1 MNRPLFTD
9 FGTPQSSSHSV
20 GDSPT
25 RPMPVRPQG
34 EPNEIEVCYSS
45 ELAEALRRIEIEV
58 QQEIDL
64 QRQQELARKR
74 ELARYD

>member
-1 MNRPLFTD
+1 MNRPLFTE
-9 FGTPQSSSHSV
+9 FGTPQSSSPSV

-25 RPMPVRPQG
+25 TPLPVLPQG
-34 EPNEIEVCYSS
+34 EPNEIEVCYSP
-45 ELAEALRRIEIEV
+45 ELAEALQRIETEV

-64 QRQQELARKR
+64 QRQQELARQR